1 MAEITWI
8 SQELACAIHDRQL
21 DLHGGMAGIRDEGLL
36 SSALTRARNLFA
48 YSNPKPDLAQLA
60 AAYAYGLVKN
70 HALVDGN
77 KRTAHVAYRT
87 FLTLNNTAFSAP
99 LAEKFGVM
107 VQLADGTIDE
117 AQFADWIRKNIQPN
131 E

>member
-1 MAEITWI
+1 MSEIIWI
-8 SQELACAIHDRQL
+8 SKELTFAIHDRQL
-21 DLHGGMAGIRDEGLL
+21 AIHGGLAGIRDEGLL
-36 SSALTRARNLFA
+36 SSALARPQNLFA

-70 HALVDGN
+70 HAFVDGN
-77 KRTAHVAYRT
+77 KRTAHVVYRT

-117 AQFADWIRKNIQPN
+117 AQFADWIRQNLRVN
-131 E
+131 

>member
-8 SQELACAIHDRQL
+8 TQELACAIHDRQL
-21 DLHGGMAGIRDEGLL
+21 DIHGGMAGIRDEGLL
-36 SSALTRARNLFA
+36 SSALARARNLFA

-70 HALVDGN
+70 HAFVDGN
-77 KRTAHVAYRT
+77 KRTAHVVYRT
-87 FLTLNNTAFSAP
+87 FLTLNNTVLSVS
-99 LAEKFGVM
+99 LTEKFEVM

-117 AQFADWIRKNIQPN
+117 EQFADWIRKNIQPN